1 MSFTSWNNFWND
13 WEEKQI
19 KAGRTRYAKNYH
31 QNINFSS
38 VGSYHNFIFRG
49 AVKNFSKQSVVKM
62 IRNVSA
68 NGIKAVIDYTLKNSI
83 DGLAFNEKGEKVS
96 SEQIVKDWSKDFG
109 TNKNSKD
116 AWHLMFSINEPLDNE
131 RTLKALRESVEQ
143 VMASNFEGYKYSLV
157 IHTHQNNPHAHVVM
171 NKRNLETKKK
181 IHFNSNSELKEF
193 FDELRTNFAFH
204 LSCRGLK
211 YENKHSLQKDLKEEF
226 TKIKSSVN
234 IPLDE
239 YNAKD
244 RLRDYYFKMQERN
257 NADFVATDTRIRVL
271 KNECD
276 ELKKSND
283 ELLELYL
290 QYVKK
295 RNKRSYKLARE
306 LKEQNKILRA
316 KRKEIFAEIKK
327 IQHIEFN
334 AKRLNDW
341 QMSNYKD
348 ESKSVVLLENFV
360 YNFHKLYPKNKG
372 ASKADFENLQ
382 KVKKAIAEL
391 RGRKDD
397 NAKKYLDD
405 SLLLTRMLGNNESL
419 FKLGNKL
426 EVLDKNLYILK
437 ISNFEADEALAW
449 EKRLKWNKEFLL
461 DVCEKRFK
469 VVEQKLLNSEKI
481 DKNDF
486 LFKEYFKGVEL
497 LDKKADERL
506 VKIKNEKRL
515 IKDVLA
521 ECSASRSQTAKKDK
535 DLNKNSSLDF
545 GL

>member
-38 VGSYHNFIFRG
+38 VGSYRNFIFRG

-83 DGLAFNEKGEKVS
+83 DGLAINEKGERVS

-116 AWHLMFSINEPLDNE
+116 AWHLVFSINEPLDNE

-181 IHFNSNSELKEF
+181 IHFNSNSEIKEF
-193 FDELRTNFAFH
+193 FDDVRTNFAYA
-204 LSCRGLK
+204 LRERGLK
-211 YENKHSLQKDLKEEF
+211 YENKHALQKDLKAEF
-226 TKIKSSVN
+226 AKIKSNAN

-239 YNAKD
+239 YNTKD
-244 RLRDYYFKMQERN
+244 RLNDFYLKKQERN
-257 NADFVATDTRIRVL
+257 NAKITATDTRIRVL

-283 ELLELYL
+283 ELLQLYL

-316 KRKEIFAEIKK
+316 KRKKLLAEIKK

-334 AKRLNDW
+334 AKRLNEW
-341 QMSNYKD
+341 QMSNYRD
-348 ESKSVVLLENFV
+348 ESKSIVLLENFI
-360 YNFHKLYPKNKG
+360 YNFHKLYPKNKNV
-372 ASKADFENLQ
+372 SKADFENLQ
-382 KVKKAIAEL
+382 KVKKALAEL
-391 RGRKDD
+391 RDRKDD

-405 SLLLTRMLGNNESL
+405 SLLLTRMLGSNESL

-449 EKRLKWNKEFLL
+449 EKRLKGNKEFLL
-461 DVCEKRFK
+461 DVCEERFK
-469 VVEQKLLNSEKI
+469 FVEQKLLNSEKI

-486 LFKEYFKGVEL
+486 LFKEYFKGIEL
-497 LDKKADERL
+497 LDKKANERL
-506 VKIKNEKRL
+506 LKIKNEKRL

-521 ECSASRSQTAKKDK
+521 ERSANRSQSAKKDK
-535 DLNKNSSLDF
+535 DLDKNSSLDY
-545 GL
+545 GR